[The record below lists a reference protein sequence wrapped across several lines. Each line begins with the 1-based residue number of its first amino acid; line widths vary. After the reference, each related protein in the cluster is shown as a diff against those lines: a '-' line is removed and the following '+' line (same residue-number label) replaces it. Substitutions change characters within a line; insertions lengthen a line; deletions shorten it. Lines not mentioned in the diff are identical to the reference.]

1 MNSFFINFGFILL
14 YIEEETFTPA
24 KNREIYEKYCKDA
37 RGMEGRAGKLGV
49 EGIGLS

>member
-24 KNREIYEKYCKDA
+24 KNELRYKKKLKDIFSDNIYLEDWFNA
-37 RGMEGRAGKLGV
+37 
-49 EGIGLS
+49 